1 MSRRRLPLIDG
12 PPGKED
18 SLDASEFIAGHLP
31 GYASLLGDFA
41 SLVVAQTDLEPAT
54 LELARLRNANRMN
67 CRLCM
72 NLRRQSAVEQGLDE
86 ELIGRL
92 ADADPTGLTRTSRIV
107 VELVDAFLESPGA
120 LPPDLVRA
128 ARSELTLEQLSQL
141 LLSLVVWTGNR
152 VLVSLGLDTPVE
164 ADRTTRFEYAP
175 SGRQSYVRP
184 ANKEEER

>member
-1 MSRRRLPLIDG
+1 MSGRRLPQIDA
-12 PPGKED
+12 PPGKEG
-18 SLDASEFIAGHLP
+18 SLDPSDFIAGHLP
-31 GYASLLGDFA
+31 GYATLFGEFALL
-41 SLVVAQTDLEPAT
+41 VMAQTDLEPAT

-72 NLRRQSAVEQGLDE
+72 NLRRQSAVERGLDE

-92 ADADPTGLTRTSRIV
+92 ADADPTGLARTFRTV

-152 VLVSLGLDTPVE
+152 VLVSLGLDAPVE
-164 ADRTTRFEYAP
+164 ADRTTRFEYSP
-175 SGRQSYVRP
+175 SGLQSYVGP
-184 ANKEEER
+184 GHKEEER